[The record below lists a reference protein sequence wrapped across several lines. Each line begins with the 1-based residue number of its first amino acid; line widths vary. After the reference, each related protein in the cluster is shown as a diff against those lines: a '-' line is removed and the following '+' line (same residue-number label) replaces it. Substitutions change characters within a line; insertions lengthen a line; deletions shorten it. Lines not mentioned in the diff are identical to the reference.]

1 MRIDLYDTAGHRKYL
16 TRAERDRFLR
26 TAATCLG
33 EVQTF
38 CSVLAYTGCHMT
50 EALELTY
57 ERVNLR
63 QHTLTFETLRTRGR
77 RVLRTVPV
85 SPTLLA
91 VMDTMHHIQEHKGR
105 RRYRLV
111 WPWSRTTAWRH
122 IHAVMARAE
131 IHGPHASA
139 KGLRH
144 GFGVLAVEQGIP
156 LPLIQQ
162 WMGHADLESTVVY
175 TMVMPHETRSL
186 AAKLWND
193 PLLTR

>member
-1 MRIDLYDTAGHRKYL
+1 
-16 TRAERDRFLR
+16 
-26 TAATCLG
+26 
-33 EVQTF
+33 
-38 CSVLAYTGCHMT
+38 
-50 EALELTY
+50 
-57 ERVNLR
+57 
-63 QHTLTFETLRTRGR
+63 
-77 RVLRTVPV
+77 
-85 SPTLLA
+85 
-91 VMDTMHHIQEHKGR
+91 
-105 RRYRLV
+105 
-111 WPWSRTTAWRH
+111 
-122 IHAVMARAE
+122 MARAE

-186 AAKLWND
+186 AARLWND